1 MTDKVTQI
9 GVKKATMSFRR
20 INLITDKPKPH
31 DWLIK
36 GLIERNSVG
45 LVFGKPASG
54 KSFLVMDWA
63 FCVAAGIDWDGKP
76 TKQCDVFYVAGEGF
90 AGMARRFKALE
101 LKYDKVVDNIFMSEM
116 PTELMSSVAMAELA
130 NVIQGTSENPAL
142 IIFDTVHRNFGGG
155 DENSSKDFG
164 IVMNN
169 VDMFLKP
176 INATVLF
183 VHHSGHSQTERIRG
197 SSAIQGSLDIE
208 YKVSKDA
215 EGIIEVANTKA
226 KEIMPPP
233 PMNFKMVQQDLGW
246 IDEDGNSITS
256 VILES
261 TEATIADTP
270 KIRTLNGNNQV
281 ILEALSRVISQN
293 GIKPNIEITARFG
306 GFEHGARVCTRELWR
321 EEAFKVIDAKNDG
334 AKKTAFSRAIKIL
347 LKNHIRNYDNYYWII
362 NT

>member
-1 MTDKVTQI
+1 MSDKVVQI
-9 GVKKATMSFRR
+9 GAKKPTMSFKR
-20 INLITDKPKPH
+20 ISSITSEPKPH

-36 GLIERNSVG
+36 GLIERESVG

-63 FCVAAGIDWDGKP
+63 FCVAAGIDWNGKP

-101 LKYDKVVDNIFMSEM
+101 LKYNQVIDNIFMSEM
-116 PTELMSSVAMAELA
+116 PTELMNSVAMAELA

-155 DENSSKDFG
+155 DENSSRDFG
-164 IVMNN
+164 VVMNN

-176 INATVLF
+176 IGATVLF
-183 VHHSGHSQTERIRG
+183 IHHSGHSQGERIRG

-246 IDEDGNSITS
+246 LDEDENSITS
-256 VILES
+256 VTLES
-261 TEATIADTP
+261 TEATLDDTP
-270 KIRTLNGNNQV
+270 KITPLTGRNEAILN
-281 ILEALSRVISQN
+281 ALSRVISEK
-293 GIKPNIEITARFG
+293 GIKPDIDITARFG
-306 GFEHGARVCTRELWR
+306 GFGTGARVSTQDMWR
-321 EEAFKVIDAKNDG
+321 DEALKVIDAKNHE
-334 AKKTAFSRAIKIL
+334 AKKKAFSRAIETL
-347 LKNHIRNYDNYYWII
+347 RKNHVQFFNGYWWII
-362 NT
+362 HK

>member
-270 KIRTLNGNNQV
+270 KRKPLSARNEAILN
-281 ILEALSRVISQN
+281 ALSRVISLN
-293 GIKPNIEITARFG
+293 GIKPNIDITERFG
-306 GFEHGARVCTRELWR
+306 GFGNGARVTTQDLWR
-321 EEAFKVIDAKNDG
+321 EEALKVIDAKNHG
-334 AKKTAFSRAIKIL
+334 AKKTAFSRGIDIL
-347 LKNHIRNYDNYYWII
+347 RENHVQFFDGYYWII
-362 NT
+362 SN